1 MIYVVKLFNI
11 CVPSELIPWC
21 SPISEI
27 LFLNILIKAILVV
40 SAVTDQAG
48 KYSIYE
54 VAILFVLQSFQAS
67 YKLLFAPNYLK
78 EVDFFTKTKDFT
90 VALIFF
96 VGLIC
101 SGLKDTKN
109 LDLIYIL
116 LFLPI
121 VTFGW
126 VQFEVFRKEDIIKK
140 IKNKSLKMEIE
151 YEFGLYVMMTLV
163 RDSA

>member
-1 MIYVVKLFNI
+1 M
-11 CVPSELIPWC
+11 
-21 SPISEI
+21 
-27 LFLNILIKAILVV
+27 
-40 SAVTDQAG
+40 
-48 KYSIYE
+48 
-54 VAILFVLQSFQAS
+54 
-67 YKLLFAPNYLK
+67 
-78 EVDFFTKTKDFT
+78 
-90 VALIFF
+90 
-96 VGLIC
+96 GLIC

-109 LDLIYIL
+109 LDLVYIL

-126 VQFEVFRKEDIIKK
+126 VQFEVFRKEEIIKK